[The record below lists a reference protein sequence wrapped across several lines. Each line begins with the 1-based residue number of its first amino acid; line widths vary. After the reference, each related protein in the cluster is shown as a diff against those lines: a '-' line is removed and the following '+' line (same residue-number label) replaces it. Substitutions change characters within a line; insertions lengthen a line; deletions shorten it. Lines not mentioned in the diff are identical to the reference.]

1 MGHLAGKLMHDKFR
15 TGGRMDGFLVIAKTG
30 LDFTAS
36 KKGRWVN
43 RWVGWDSEERN
54 LDMISLWME

>member
-1 MGHLAGKLMHDKFR
+1 MHDKFR

>member
-1 MGHLAGKLMHDKFR
+1 MHDKFR

-43 RWVGWDSEERN
+43 RWVGWDSGEEFGHDQPVDGIEHVSNR
-54 LDMISLWME
+54 